1 MVKET
6 KKIHIIDLVSKFFH
20 CEKQDFNEKITDF
33 LDEICGYFKLE
44 WLEARSLI
52 DHRIYRSKNCPA
64 REDIGSSHD
73 DETNTEK
80 IILESLA
87 ELKFLSKSDIEV
99 DREDLQ
105 EAVRLGLS
113 VLIEKERNT
122 LVYELTSEI
131 RKSLR
136 PDIAL
141 EKLYTR
147 LKGYLD
153 FNLFC
158 FFLKNEDVE
167 EEFNIS
173 FFERNENSELKIN
186 RKDSFSYNF
195 ISKLRELAET
205 KAEKNIRVFESTLRN
220 EKFGY
225 LLIEKRSEWTQAQED
240 VLKLFVE
247 QLAVIQNQH
256 KLNDEVLSI
265 VQREFLLNQV
275 TTRVRDSLILPEIMD
290 IASQE
295 IGQIMGADSSALY
308 LFNDSEVTNEAK
320 QSIWSANES
329 FNPVM
334 ENTIET
340 CKNNLFQENSAL
352 SYCYQNFCPKQNIE
366 PSIFN
371 LHEKHSIKSFLASAL
386 MDQANKKVIGFIVL
400 VACNSERDWS
410 EKEEELLE
418 ALALQVSMALTQAA
432 IYQDSQQTK
441 RKMALLH
448 KLSNDIRNSL
458 DLHIVLSALAKGLGE
473 VLEVDRCFVRMLSED
488 RTIIKTNEEYTSENI
503 TECADI
509 IFGFEKRWISSLLS
523 RSDLHQTTE
532 VLNFYSLRDEFK
544 HEAPPLQKITESL
557 KIKSYLSVP
566 LISHGKLL
574 GTITVHQCDR
584 ERDYSLEE
592 INFILQ
598 VGSEAS
604 VAIKNAELFDTI
616 DTMSKTDPDTA
627 LYNKKY
633 FNYIARKE
641 IDNAKYKHRHI
652 SLMMVD
658 LDYLKSIND
667 TMGHEAGDE
676 AILITANVL
685 TQTLRQTPVNEIQRR
700 VADVVGRY
708 GGDEFI
714 ILLPNTDIESAYQ
727 AATRVRKNLAKYKH
741 STWKQPL
748 TCSIGIAGTPC
759 ENYDFSQLKIKADQ
773 ALYLSK
779 KKGRN
784 AISTTREL

>member
-1 MVKET
+1 MVKE
-6 KKIHIIDLVSKFFH
+6 KKKNNIINLVSKYFI
-20 CEKQDFNEKITDF
+20 CDGKDFNDKIVNY
-33 LDEICGYFKLE
+33 LEELKEIYSLNWVKVE
-44 WLEARSLI
+44 SLI
-52 DHRIYRSKNCPA
+52 SHKSYISKADFKEELILTQAKKFIIDEFATIYF
-64 REDIGSSHD
+64 D
-73 DETNTEK
+73 DKSEENHFSDEEIIEAIRLGVSVLEEQERNK
-80 IILESLA
+80 II
-87 ELKFLSKSDIEV
+87 FD
-99 DREDLQ
+99 
-105 EAVRLGLS
+105 
-113 VLIEKERNT
+113 
-122 LVYELTSEI
+122 LTSEV

-141 EKLYTR
+141 EKLFSR
-147 LKGYLD
+147 LNEYLD
-153 FNLFC
+153 INLFC
-158 FFLKNEDVE
+158 FFYRTEDRKDS
-167 EEFNIS
+167 FTIS
-173 FFERNENSELKIN
+173 FFEQS
-186 RKDSFSYNF
+186 KDSKLQLDRAKNF
-195 ISKLRELAET
+195 NCEDIRNFRELTAT
-205 KAEKNIRVFESTLRN
+205 DPDSNVRTFESMLRN

-225 LLIEKRSEWTQAQED
+225 LLIEKDSQWVQAQED
-240 VLKLFVE
+240 LLSLFVE

-275 TTRVRDSLILPEIMD
+275 TTRVRDSLISSEILE

-295 IGQIMGADSSALY
+295 IGQIMGADSCGIY
-308 LFNDSEVTNEAK
+308 LKEKTQLTQESK
-320 QSIWSANES
+320 QAIWSEQNKYSSFMKNMLSSVKNTIYKDDSAQLSWCYSS
-329 FNPVM
+329 FNV
-334 ENTIET
+334 
-340 CKNNLFQENSAL
+340 
-352 SYCYQNFCPKQNIE
+352 QNINQGIY
-366 PSIFN
+366 SFHRDYSVN
-371 LHEKHSIKSFLASAL
+371 SFLSCAV
-386 MDQANKKVIGFIVL
+386 MDQANTEIIGFIVL
-400 VACNSERDWS
+400 TGFNSERDWG

-418 ALALQVSMALTQAA
+418 SLSQQISMALFQAE

-441 RKMALLH
+441 RQMALLH

-458 DLHIVLSALAKGLGE
+458 DLSIVLSALAKGLGE
-473 VLEVDRCFVRMLSED
+473 VLGFNRCFVRMLSED
-488 RTIIKTNEEYTSENI
+488 MQIIKTNEEYTSEEI
-503 TECADI
+503 SECADI
-509 IFGFEKRWISSLLS
+509 IFGFEKRWISSLLG
-523 RSDLHQTTE
+523 RTDLHTTTE
-532 VLNFYSLRDEFK
+532 VLNFYSLRNEFK
-544 HEAPPLQKITESL
+544 HENPALVKITDSL

-566 LISHGKLL
+566 LISQNKLL

-584 ERDYSLEE
+584 ERDFSLEE

-598 VGSEAS
+598 VGSEAA

-616 DTMSKTDPDTA
+616 DKMSKTDPDTG

-633 FNYIARKE
+633 FNQVAYRE
-641 IDNAKYKHRHI
+641 IDNAKHKHSHM

-676 AILITANVL
+676 AILITAGVL

-700 VADVVGRY
+700 IADVVGRY

-727 AATRVRKNLAKYKH
+727 AAVRVRKNLAKAKH
-741 STWKQPL
+741 SSWKQPL

-759 ENYDFSQLKIKADQ
+759 ENYDFNQLKIKADE